1 MFAITRLQGLIVQI
15 QPFEV
20 LIDFLII
27 CQGFL
32 LSKTI
37 HCLHVSEVVGQ
48 DFHGLLELEEL
59 ADQILF
65 GRSLVAGEDVFKAL
79 GVVSHY

>member
-1 MFAITRLQGLIVQI
+1 MLSITRLQGLIVQI
-15 QPFEV
+15 EPFEV
-20 LIDFLII
+20 LIDFLKI

-32 LSKTI
+32 LSKSI
-37 HCLHVSEVVGQ
+37 DGLHVSEAVGQ

-59 ADQILF
+59 ANQILF
-65 GRSLVAGEDVFKAL
+65 GGSLVAGEDVVKAL